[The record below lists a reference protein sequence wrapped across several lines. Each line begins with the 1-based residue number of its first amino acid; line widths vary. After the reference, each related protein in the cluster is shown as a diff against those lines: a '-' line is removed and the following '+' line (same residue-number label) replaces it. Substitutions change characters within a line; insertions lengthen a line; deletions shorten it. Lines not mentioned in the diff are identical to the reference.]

1 MTRDLYIGIDV
12 GSVSVKTVF
21 LDGDFDL
28 LEEDYSRA
36 KGRSLLTA
44 LRVLERLLA
53 KYPDALVRTVAVTGS
68 GGGTLAECLG
78 AIMVNEIIAQSTA
91 GARFLPQVRTVI
103 EIGGQDSK
111 LLLFEYDEFQ
121 SRLILKDFAMNAL
134 CAAGTGSF
142 LDQQATRLGL
152 AIEDEFGALALK
164 SAHPPRI
171 AGRCSVFAKSDMIH
185 LQQVATPDYDIV
197 AGLCLALARNFKSTL
212 GKGKKIHRPVAFLGG
227 VAANIGM
234 VRAFESVLELS
245 AGELIIPQHHAT
257 MGAIGAISRL
267 IEEGRTTEFR
277 GLDPLRAV
285 LGSAAPEQT
294 RLAPLQAPSAP
305 AGDALTGALADGAGV
320 FMPAESGDGDK
331 IDAYLGIDVGSI
343 STNVVAI
350 DRNNRLLAK
359 RYLMT
364 AGRPIDAVR
373 RGLTEVGEEIG
384 HRIRVCGVGTTGSG
398 RYLIGDIVGA
408 DIVCNEITAQAT
420 AAIIVDPQ
428 VDTIFEIGG
437 QDSKYIS
444 LDNGAIVDFEMNKV
458 CAAGTGSFL
467 EEQAERLDI
476 SIKQEF
482 SQRALAASKP
492 VALGDRCTV
501 FMESDLLH
509 YQQRGV
515 DKGDLLAGL
524 AYSIVYNYL
533 NRVVCEKRI
542 GKHIF
547 FQGGVAF
554 NQSVIAAFEQV
565 LGQPVVVPPHHDV
578 TGAIGVAMVTKERHQ
593 GSSGFKGFELSN
605 REYKVTT
612 FECGDC
618 PNLCEIRKVEME
630 HERPLYYGS
639 RCEKYDVDR
648 AKRDQSDI
656 PDLFAERDKLLFG
669 RSLSGSA
676 TSSKGTVGIPC
687 CMNFYESLPFWRA
700 FFETLGFRVVLSGK
714 TNKPI
719 IHRGVESVVAESCY
733 PIKVAQGHILT
744 LMGQDVDFIFLPSII
759 NAPTPEFGPKD
770 KWNFNCPYIQTLP
783 YMAAACDGFSAEQV
797 KVFSPILY
805 MQFGPKHIVKVLS
818 EHRHELRSNSGEIAR
833 AVAAAYAAQEE
844 FDQALVRRGREVL
857 EHLLPRFGKVVV
869 IVSRPYN
876 GCDSGLNL
884 DLPKK
889 LRKLGVLALPM
900 DMLPLDQTP
909 LSPDWHRMYWRYGQ
923 RIVKAARLIRQ
934 HPQLYGLYVTNFGCG
949 PDSFMLK
956 FFAKEMQG
964 KPFLQIE
971 IDEHSADAGTVT
983 RCEAFLD
990 TLKSHQESA
999 VVDISSGPILNLSQM
1014 QSTREL
1020 YLPYMTEH
1028 VWGLEAALR
1037 VSGIEARVLP
1047 PSDEESLD
1055 WGRKYTSGKECYPA
1069 LLTVGDIIRKTKQP
1083 DFDPRRAAFFMAV
1096 ANGPCRF
1103 GQYHKLHRFILDE
1116 IGLSEVPIVVLDQDD
1131 DYHQDMAALKL
1142 DFEKIAWKAITAIDV
1157 MVKHL
1162 LETRPYEVHRGE
1174 SDAVFRDTIDGLCRV
1189 ILAKRNIWAY
1199 LEEIRN
1205 VFTRISVNGRG
1216 ERPRIAIVGE
1226 IYVRSNPFSNDNIIR
1241 RIEALGGEVVMPPL
1255 SEWINYT
1262 TYVRKLR
1269 NRYRSRY
1276 GNVLQDMLRERIQHY
1291 LEGKVYRTLGRTV
1304 DPHPRTLLSMAQPY
1318 LDPSFEG
1325 EAVLSVGKAIEY
1337 ITDHDVAGI
1346 INVMPFTCMPG
1357 TIVTTVMNRVSEAY
1371 QSVPFITM
1379 SYTGQQNLNTQI
1391 RLEAFLY
1398 QVQQYWRERRKNA
1411 ELAHI

>member
-1 MTRDLYIGIDV
+1 MTQDLYIGIDV

-21 LDGDFDL
+21 ADADLGL
-28 LEEDYSRA
+28 LEEDYSRT
-36 KGRSLLTA
+36 KGRPLLTS
-44 LRVLERLLA
+44 LQVLERLLA
-53 KYPDALVRTVAVTGS
+53 HYAGEAVRAVAVTGS
-68 GGGTLAECLG
+68 GGEQLAECLG

-91 GARFLPQVRTVI
+91 VALFLPHVRTVI

-111 LLLFEYDEFQ
+111 LLLFEYDQFQ
-121 SRLILKDFAMNAL
+121 DGPVLKDFAMNAL

-152 AIEDEFGALALK
+152 AIEEEFGALALK
-164 SAHPPRI
+164 STHPPRI

-185 LQQVATPDYDIV
+185 LQQIATPDYDIV
-197 AGLCLALARNFKSTL
+197 AGLCQALARNFKSTL
-212 GKGKKIHRPVAFLGG
+212 GKGKKFHQPVAFLGG
-227 VAANIGM
+227 VAANTGM
-234 VRAFESVLELS
+234 VRAFESVLDLA
-245 AGELIIPQHHAT
+245 AGELIIPPHHAT
-257 MGAIGAISRL
+257 MGAIGAVRRL
-267 IEEGRTTEFR
+267 VDEGRTTGFR

-285 LGSAAPEQT
+285 LNSPAPEQS
-294 RLAPLQAPSAP
+294 RLAPLQASSPSP
-305 AGDALTGALADGAGV
+305 AGSSSSDISNVASV

-331 IDAYLGIDVGSI
+331 IDVYLGIDVGSI
-343 STNVVAI
+343 STNVAAI
-350 DRNNRLLAK
+350 DRNNQLLAK
-359 RYLMT
+359 CYLMT
-364 AGRPIDAVR
+364 ASRPIDAVR
-373 RGLTEVGEEIG
+373 RGLTEIGQEIG

-408 DIVCNEITAQAT
+408 DVVCNEITAQAT
-420 AAIIVDPQ
+420 AAVMVDPQ

-476 SIKQEF
+476 SVKQEF

-524 AYSIVYNYL
+524 AYSIVHNYL
-533 NRVVCEKRI
+533 NRVVGEKRI
-542 GKHIF
+542 GKRIF

-554 NQSVIAAFEQV
+554 NQSVIAAFERV

-578 TGAIGVAMVTKERHQ
+578 TGAIGVAIVTRERHQ
-593 GSSGFKGFELSN
+593 GPSQFKGFDVSN
-605 REYKVTT
+605 RKYKVTT
-612 FECGDC
+612 FECSDC
-618 PNLCEIRKVEME
+618 PNLCEIRKVELE
-630 HERPLYYGS
+630 HEQPLYYGS

-648 AKRDQSDI
+648 AKRDQSDL
-656 PDLFAERDKLLFG
+656 PDLFAEREKLLLG
-669 RSLSGSA
+669 RSTSGS
-676 TSSKGTVGIPC
+676 TPSSKGKVGIPC

-700 FFETLGFRVVLSGK
+700 FFESLGFRVVLSGR

-733 PIKVAQGHILT
+733 PVKVAQGHILT
-744 LMGQDVDFIFLPSII
+744 LMEKEVDFIFLPSII

-770 KWNFNCPYIQTLP
+770 KWSFNCPYIQTLP
-783 YMAAACDGFSAEQV
+783 YTAAACDGFRAEWV
-797 KVFSPILY
+797 KVFSPILH
-805 MQFGPKHIVKVLS
+805 MQFGPKHLLKVLTG
-818 EHRHELRSNSGEIAR
+818 HRKELRSTHSEIAR
-833 AVAAAYAAQEE
+833 AMAAAYAAQEA

-857 EHLLPRFGKVVV
+857 EQLLPRFGMAVI

-876 GCDSGLNL
+876 GCDAGLNL

-889 LRKLGVLALPM
+889 LRKLGVLAVPL
-900 DMLPLDQTP
+900 DMLPLDQIP
-909 LSPDWHRMYWRYGQ
+909 LGPKWRRMYWRYGQ
-923 RIVKAARLIRQ
+923 RIVKGAQVIRQ
-934 HPQLYGLYVTNFGCG
+934 HPQLYGLYITNFGCG

-971 IDEHSADAGTVT
+971 IDEHSADAGTLT

-990 TLKSHQESA
+990 TLKSHQEPA
-999 VVDISSGPILNLSQM
+999 ARDVSSGPILNLSRM
-1014 QSTREL
+1014 QSTRQL
-1020 YLPYMTEH
+1020 YLPYMAEH
-1028 VWGLEAALR
+1028 AFGLAAALQ
-1037 VSGIEARVLP
+1037 VSGIDTQVLP

-1055 WGRKYTSGKECYPA
+1055 LGRKHTSGKECYPA

-1103 GQYHKLHRFILDE
+1103 GQYHKLHRFVLDE
-1116 IGLSEVPIVVLDQDD
+1116 IGLSEVPIVVLDQDN
-1131 DYHQDMAALKL
+1131 DYHRDIGALTL
-1142 DFEKIAWKAITAIDV
+1142 AFEKTGWKAITAIDV
-1157 MVKHL
+1157 MVKYL
-1162 LETRPYEVHRGE
+1162 LETRPYEAHPGE
-1174 SDAVFRDTIDGLCRV
+1174 TDAVFKDAVDGLCRV
-1189 ILAKRNIWAY
+1189 ILAKRNIWPY
-1199 LEEIRN
+1199 LEEIRTA
-1205 VFTRISVNGRG
+1205 FSRIPVDSQG
-1216 ERPRIAIVGE
+1216 ERPRIGIVGE

-1262 TYVRKLR
+1262 TYVRKHR
-1269 NRYRSRY
+1269 NRRRSRY
-1276 GNVLQDMLRERIQHY
+1276 GHMLRDMLREYIQGF
-1291 LEGKVYRTLGRTV
+1291 LEGKVYRTFGRTT
-1304 DPHPRTLLSMAQPY
+1304 DPHPKALLSIAKPY

-1325 EAVLSVGKAIEY
+1325 EAVLSIGKAIEY
-1337 ITDHDVAGI
+1337 ITDHGVAGI

-1357 TIVTTVMNRVSEAY
+1357 TIVTAVMNRVRETHQA
-1371 QSVPFITM
+1371 VPFITM

-1398 QVQQYWRERRKNA
+1398 QAQQYWRERRKKNT
-1411 ELAHI
+1411 

>member
-1 MTRDLYIGIDV
+1 MTQELHIGIDV

-21 LDGDFDL
+21 VDEELRL
-28 LEEDYSRA
+28 LEEDYRRA
-36 KGRSLLTA
+36 KGRPLLTA
-44 LRVLERLLA
+44 MEVLEWLLA
-53 KYPDALVRTVAVTGS
+53 KYPEAAVRAIAVTGS
-68 GGGTLAECLG
+68 GGAALSECLG
-78 AIMVNEIIAQSTA
+78 AAMVNEIIAQSTA
-91 GARFLPQVRTVI
+91 VALFLPRVRTVI
-103 EIGGQDSK
+103 EMGGQDSK

-121 SRLILKDFAMNAL
+121 KRLVLQDFAMNSL

-152 AIEDEFGALALK
+152 AIEEEFGALALK
-164 SAHPPRI
+164 SQHPPRI

-185 LQQVATPDYDIV
+185 LQQIATPDYDIV

-212 GKGKKIHRPVAFLGG
+212 GKGKRLHLPVAFLGG

-234 VRAFESVLELS
+234 VRAFERVLEL
-245 AGELIIPQHHAT
+245 GDDELVIPPHHAT
-257 MGAIGAISRL
+257 MGAIGAIRR
-267 IEEGRTTEFR
+267 IMEEGRSTEFR
-277 GLDPLRAV
+277 GLAPLREL
-285 LGSAAPEQT
+285 LGSKAPDES
-294 RLAPLQAPSAP
+294 RLAPLHAPSEHSNGISGEA
-305 AGDALTGALADGAGV
+305 ASV
-320 FMPAESGDGDK
+320 FMPGESGDGDK

-364 AGRPIDAVR
+364 ASRPIDAVR
-373 RGLTEVGEEIG
+373 HGLAEIG
-384 HRIRVCGVGTTGSG
+384 QEIGDRIRVCGIGTTGSG

-408 DIVCNEITAQAT
+408 DLVCNEITAQAT
-420 AAIIVDPQ
+420 ASIIVDRE

-444 LDNGAIVDFEMNKV
+444 LENGAIVDFEMNKV

-467 EEQAERLDI
+467 EEQAERLDV
-476 SIKQEF
+476 SIKEEF
-482 SQRALAASKP
+482 SERALSASRP

-533 NRVVCEKRI
+533 NRVVGEKRI
-542 GKHIF
+542 GTRIF

-554 NQSVIAAFEQV
+554 NQSVIAAFERV
-565 LGQPVVVPPHHDV
+565 LGQPVAVPPHHDV
-578 TGAIGVAMVTKERHQ
+578 TGAIGVAIVTKERHQ
-593 GSSGFKGFELSN
+593 GPSRFKGFGISN
-605 REYKVTT
+605 RKYKVTT
-612 FECGDC
+612 FECSDC
-618 PNLCEIRKVEME
+618 PNVCEIRKVEME
-630 HERPLYYGS
+630 HEQPLYYGS

-648 AKRDQSDI
+648 AKREESDI
-656 PDLFAERDKLLFG
+656 PDLFAEREKLLFG
-669 RSLSGSA
+669 HGGSG
-676 TSSKGTVGIPC
+676 TSMPSKGTVGIPC
-687 CMNFYESLPFWRA
+687 CMSFYELLPFWRA
-700 FFETLGFRVVLSGK
+700 FFESLGFRVVVSGR

-719 IHRGVESVVAESCY
+719 IHRGVESVVAESCF

-744 LMGQDVDFIFLPSII
+744 LMERDVDFIFLPSII
-759 NAPTPEFGPKD
+759 DAPTPEFGPKD
-770 KWNFNCPYIQTLP
+770 KCSFNCPYIQTLP
-783 YMAAACDGFSAEQV
+783 YTAAACDGFRAERV
-797 KVFSPILY
+797 EVFSPILH
-805 MQFGPKHIVKVLS
+805 MQYGPKHLINVVS
-818 EHRHELRSNSGEIAR
+818 EHRRKLRSTGGEIAR

-844 FDQALVRRGREVL
+844 FDRALIRRGREVL
-857 EHLLPRFGKVVV
+857 EQQLSRMGMAVV

-876 GCDSGLNL
+876 GCDPGLNL

-900 DMLPLDQTP
+900 DMLPLDEMP
-909 LSPDWHRMYWRYGQ
+909 LSPEWHRMYWRYGQ
-923 RIVKAARLIRQ
+923 RIIKTARLIRE

-990 TLKSHQESA
+990 TLKSYEKPP
-999 VVDISSGPILNLSQM
+999 VRDISSGPIVNLSQM
-1014 QSTREL
+1014 QTTRQL
-1020 YLPYMTEH
+1020 YLPYMAEH
-1028 VWGLEAALR
+1028 AWGLEAALR
-1037 VSGIEARVLP
+1037 ASGIEAQVLP
-1047 PSDEESLD
+1047 PSDEESLE

-1069 LLTVGDIIRKTKQP
+1069 VLTVGDIIRKTKER
-1083 DFDPRRAAFFMAV
+1083 DFDPQRAAFFMAV

-1103 GQYHKLHRFILDE
+1103 GQYHKLHRFVLDE
-1116 IGLSEVPIVVLDQDD
+1116 IGLSDVPVVILDQDAN
-1131 DYHQDMAALKL
+1131 YHQDLGGLKL
-1142 DFEKIAWKAITAIDV
+1142 DFEKTAWKAITAIDV
-1157 MVKHL
+1157 MVKYL

-1174 SDAVFRDTIDGLCRV
+1174 CDAVFKEAIEGLRGV
-1189 ILAKRNIWAY
+1189 ILARKNIWSY
-1199 LEEIRN
+1199 LKEIHN
-1205 VFTRISVNGRG
+1205 VFDRISANGRG
-1216 ERPRIAIVGE
+1216 ERPRLGIVGE

-1241 RIEALGGEVVMPPL
+1241 RIEALGGEVVIPPM

-1262 TYVRKLR
+1262 TYVRKRR
-1269 NRYRSRY
+1269 NWRRSRY
-1276 GNVLQDMLRERIQHY
+1276 GHVVQDVLREHLQHY
-1291 LEGKVYRTLGRTV
+1291 LESRVYRTFGRRT
-1304 DPHPRTLLSMAQPY
+1304 DPSPQSLLSMSKPY

-1337 ITDHDVAGI
+1337 ITHHDVAGI
-1346 INVMPFTCMPG
+1346 INIMPFTCMPG
-1357 TIVTTVMNRVSEAY
+1357 TIVTAVMNRVRETH

-1379 SYTGQQNLNTQI
+1379 SYTGQQNLNTQL
-1391 RLEAFLY
+1391 RLEAFMY
-1398 QVQQYWRERRKNA
+1398 QALQYWRERRKKGN
-1411 ELAHI
+1411 LKVRQD